1 METPTVLVAACFID
15 TSPSTSRIA
24 VTGARSRR
32 SHVATSMRMSRI
44 TRSRRDN
51 SDLASS
57 IDCLIVERTESA
69 SSKSAGADDGV
80 AVGGR
85 AGFDGAGFVRGA
97 RERVRTLSTRLA
109 PFVTSGRASTR
120 VRTISSPHRCSPSP
134 TPPRPRASSPWRNA
148 RRCPPRAR
156 RRSAPANTCPSSKS
170 TRCDWSN
177 SSHPQPCTRS
187 PACSAPPPASN
198 RPSSNASFPLSRQS
212 AFSSTA
218 CSALAHPHLEQFV
231 SVKSLCGCARVS
243 PALDASRAYSFVR
256 FKYPPAHAV
265 PHRRHAPRTFPNTSR
280 VVSRFGSKCAS
291 ARRPRIPRVVARP
304 RPSFAVARST
314 GPRELDR
321 SRRVGS
327 RARRAS
333 RVAPRVFF

>member
-1 METPTVLVAACFID
+1 MA
-15 TSPSTSRIA
+15 SPSA
-24 VTGARSRR
+24 VPPVSLAPVSSAAR
-32 SHVATSMRMSRI
+32 
-44 TRSRRDN
+44 
-51 SDLASS
+51 AS
-57 IDCLIVERTESA
+57 
-69 SSKSAGADDGV
+69 
-80 AVGGR
+80 
-85 AGFDGAGFVRGA
+85 
-97 RERVRTLSTRLA
+97 VRTLSTRLA

-120 VRTISSPHRCSPSP
+120 VRMISWPHRCSPSP

-170 TRCDWSN
+170 TRYDWSN

-265 PHRRHAPRTFPNTSR
+265 AAPQARAPAPSRTRPASSR
-280 VVSRFGSKCAS
+280 DSVPS
-291 ARRPRIPRVVARP
+291 APPRVVRAARASVTA
-304 RPSFAVARST
+304 RLARALVRVGRVARL

-321 SRRVGS
+321 SRRVG
-327 RARRAS
+327 RVGRVAHS
-333 RVAPRVFF
+333 RVASIASFCEAFSPFLSRRARPRSVALGVR